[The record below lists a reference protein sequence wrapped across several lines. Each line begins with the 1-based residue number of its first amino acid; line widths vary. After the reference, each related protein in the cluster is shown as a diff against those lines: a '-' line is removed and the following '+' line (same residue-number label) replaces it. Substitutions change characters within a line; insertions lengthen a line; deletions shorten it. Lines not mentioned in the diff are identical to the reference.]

1 MSGIYKILNIL
12 NGKMYIGS
20 SVSFEQRWTQHR
32 SELRRNKHH
41 SPKLQRAWNKYGEDA
56 FVFSIIEECA
66 PEILEKREQF
76 WMDHYNAYGRHG
88 YNIALVAG
96 RAMLGRN
103 HTDEAKAKISEAQK
117 AKQHSLWRKRSDE
130 TRAKISE
137 ANKGKKLSPETRA
150 KLSEAA
156 KNCSPET
163 RAKLSE
169 AKKGNQNRLG
179 HKHSDEAKAKMSEAG
194 KGKPKSNE
202 TKAKLSA
209 SQLGKKHTEETK
221 AKISAA
227 AKRRWAHLTP

>member
-103 HTDEAKAKISEAQK
+103 HTDEAKAK
-117 AKQHSLWRKRSDE
+117 
-130 TRAKISE
+130 
-137 ANKGKKLSPETRA
+137 
-150 KLSEAA
+150 
-156 KNCSPET
+156 
-163 RAKLSE
+163 
-169 AKKGNQNRLG
+169 
-179 HKHSDEAKAKMSEAG
+179 MSEAG

-227 AKRRWAHLTP
+227 AKRRRVQLSP